1 MKNKIARFIKVHK
14 STLVY
19 VIIIVA
25 IIIVGSAYKSNKDKL
40 AEASLLGIPVQ
51 DYEEYMAGLKDTP
64 SDIEGMS
71 QYDKYKMGLNYH
83 DDSDTD
89 FDGLSDKDEIEKYG
103 SDPLKA
109 STANDLY
116 SDGYKAEN
124 DMDIFTYYEY
134 DKEIVFDYNE
144 CAEVVLEA
152 DEPTD
157 FYAVVEDYTTRYSL
171 ADYGINTIYKGYWM
185 YNYNGTLKIDLTEV
199 FEKNNID
206 FNDISIWIYQGDFL
220 AYGVS
225 ELERCDYEKKGNT
238 ITIDYEFDED
248 LAYFVYIT
256 EAKSKLSSL
265 LSVNSSSSSPLQL
278 NGSNDEV
285 GVAFVCG
292 SPILE
297 QFFGVS
303 GHVYYMELEDDEK
316 NVSFVERAI
325 YYCNNV
331 VLGSEITSEDTDKL
345 TATDAKGVQAKIDF
359 YRSVFPMCEAKPAG
373 QESVFNFIFN
383 YTVYADEGYDLAA
396 GDSSN
401 ENGDEE
407 EHKNYR
413 NYHTTFDSYVDELPF
428 QNFESQYGTG
438 GNCAGISHLT
448 AYLFNTGSF
457 PTSGS
462 YNDISWNLSIDE
474 ENATLSDIGLYD
486 YKSRDFVDENSGKN
500 DNYIGDGLTAGEQ
513 EFVKMIGAYW
523 MESNDRANLNDYVM
537 VNGQT
542 NDWSL
547 AEKMT
552 DYLDQGK
559 ILCVG
564 MLFKSGMGHEVNLY
578 DYYYTEAGELIF
590 RVYDSNIP
598 QNNRDGFEL
607 NCDGAC
613 YLQCKEII
621 RPDGTSSFTYL
632 YWPIKGNIGY
642 MASSNKNLMNVNSI
656 VVTDENWNIFN
667 D

>member
-1 MKNKIARFIKVHK
+1 MKNKIARFIKLHK

-19 VIIIVA
+19 ILVIALIVT
-25 IIIVGSAYKSNKDKL
+25 VGSVYKFNKEKN

-51 DYEEYMAGLKDTP
+51 DYEEYMKELDNTP
-64 SDIEGMS
+64 SDIEGMT

-83 DDSDTD
+83 DNSDTD
-89 FDGLSDKDEIEKYG
+89 YDGLTDKEEIEKYG

-109 STANDLY
+109 STADDLY
-116 SDGYKAEN
+116 SDGYKVKNE
-124 DMDIFTYYEY
+124 MDLFKNYEY
-134 DKEIVFDYNE
+134 DKEIVFEYNE
-144 CAEVVLEA
+144 CPEVILEA

-171 ADYGINTIYKGYWM
+171 EDYGIDTIYKGYWM
-185 YNYNGTLKIDLTEV
+185 YNYNGTVEIDLTEIL
-199 FEKNNID
+199 KNNNID
-206 FNDISIWIYQGDFL
+206 LKDISVWVYQGDFL
-220 AYGVS
+220 AYGLS
-225 ELERCDYEKKGNT
+225 DLEKCGYRDSGNVITLDY
-238 ITIDYEFDED
+238 DFDSN
-248 LAYFVYIT
+248 LAYYVYIT
-256 EAKSKLSSL
+256 EHKSAISSF
-265 LSVNSSSSSPLQL
+265 LSVNKDSASPLQL
-278 NGSNDEV
+278 NGSSDEV
-285 GVAFVCG
+285 GIAFVCG

-303 GHVYYMELEDDEK
+303 GHVYYMELDDAAK
-316 NVSFVERAI
+316 NTSFMERAI

-345 TATDAKGVQAKIDF
+345 TATDAEGVQSKINF
-359 YRSVFPMCEAKPAG
+359 YKSFFPMCEAKPAG

-383 YTVYADEGYDLAA
+383 YTIYADEGYDLAA
-396 GDSSN
+396 GTEN

-413 NYHTTFDSYVDELPF
+413 NYHTTFDPYVDELPF
-428 QNFESQYGTG
+428 QNFESEYGTG

-457 PTSGS
+457 PTSGT
-462 YNDISWNLSIDE
+462 YGDISWDLNIDE
-474 ENATLSDIGLYD
+474 ENTTLSDLGLYD
-486 YKSRDFVDENSGKN
+486 YKSREFVDENSGNN
-500 DNYIGDGLTAGEQ
+500 DNHIGEGLSAGEQ

-523 MESNDRANLNDYVM
+523 KESNDKAKLNDYVM
-537 VNGQT
+537 VDGQT

-552 DYLDQGK
+552 GYLDKGK

-598 QNNRDGFEL
+598 QNNRDGYEL

-667 D
+667 E